1 MQASDPAGDARA
13 SLFAHLQAKSPEIE
27 AGVLTRIN
35 AIGGASEVDDPDY
48 VHGLRAAV
56 PAAIEH
62 GLSIIRTGD
71 HTPPIPTPLLTQARL
86 AARHSVSLDTVM
98 RRYVAGHD
106 ELSAFLV
113 EGIEE
118 TGSQVAWLA
127 SLLGAL
133 GAGFDRLLAQVSEEY
148 ALEALRRPSSTH
160 ARLAERIKS
169 LLAGER
175 LDTSGLDY
183 DFRPHHLGLVTEGD
197 GAASAVR
204 SLAKTLN
211 GRHLIVHPAADTVWA
226 WIGFREP
233 IDRGTLN
240 RVLAANWP
248 GSVPLALSEPL
259 VGIAGWR
266 LAHHQAKSAFPFAVR
281 HQHKIAHYAEEM
293 LVASTSTDDV
303 VTASLQV
310 LYLAPLERSRDGGAI
325 DRETLSAYF
334 AAGRN
339 GRATAGA
346 LGVSRQTVSH
356 RLKSIEEKIGRPLL
370 ECATNLE
377 LALNLANRGLI

>member
-1 MQASDPAGDARA
+1 MQASDSAGDARA

-27 AGVLTRIN
+27 AGVLNRIN

-56 PAAIEH
+56 PAAIEL
-62 GLSIIRTGD
+62 GLLIIRTGD

-98 RRYVAGHD
+98 RRYFAGHD

-148 ALEALRRPSSTH
+148 ALEALRRPNSTH
-160 ARLAERIKS
+160 GRLAERIKS

-175 LDTSGLDY
+175 LDTSDLDY
-183 DFRPHHLGLVTEGD
+183 DFRAHHLGLVTEGD
-197 GAASAVR
+197 EAASAIR

-233 IDRGTLN
+233 IDR
-240 RVLAANWP
+240 
-248 GSVPLALSEPL
+248 
-259 VGIAGWR
+259 
-266 LAHHQAKSAFPFAVR
+266 
-281 HQHKIAHYAEEM
+281 
-293 LVASTSTDDV
+293 
-303 VTASLQV
+303 
-310 LYLAPLERSRDGGAI
+310 GAI

-356 RLKSIEEKIGRPLL
+356 RLKSIEEKIGRPLF

-377 LALNLANRGLI
+377 LALNMANRGLI